1 MNKKR
6 LRQWMAPFATAT
18 LILNTGYGI
27 LAPDAVASA
36 LSTERHNSN
45 LTGLNTAQL
54 HTKLA
59 TAQGRHVPVTSGTKV
74 TTLTKSYG
82 QNTYLNQML
91 KVMSSQMV
99 TANIAPAEVSNL
111 TAVPTETTKVNLS
124 WNNPS
129 DINFDHIKVVNVT
142 NAVYVDNIRSNS
154 YMMSGLQPNTTYT
167 FRVKTVNKSGD
178 ESLGTTI
185 QAKTASIDGP
195 VDKTP
200 PGEVSGLTATNVGY
214 NAFTVNYILPKD
226 ADLSQAIIYLNGKE
240 VQRTTGT
247 SYSFSGLIASTN
259 YTVLVKT
266 IDKSGNISGG
276 ISIPVTTSAL
286 TVDTVPE
293 VTGASVTSVNN
304 YSVTVSWT
312 RPSGINTVS
321 LYKDGQL
328 VTDSTGSSYTFN
340 NLSAS
345 QTYTFTIRSK
355 RSTGA
360 LSSGVRLTATTDS
373 TSSNSSEVSN
383 LEVDSKSDTWIKI
396 TYDMPSK
403 ADKVKIYV
411 DGDYEGTTSSE
422 SYKITDLR
430 EGRWYEIKVVTV
442 NSNGRESSGVK
453 ISERTDSDGYYSSS
467 SSSSSNYEKARDLM
481 RIAENSLN
489 ASDWRSARDAISD
502 LPSGTRKSDLLD
514 RLEAI
519 RNRAIG
525 TSSSSSG
532 TSSTTTTTSGTTSSY
547 PNNAVSSY
555 STSFTLTP
563 GAKSAYVDG
572 RATTMAQAPRII
584 NGATMVPLRFISER
598 IGYEVNYEKATKKII
613 LTRPT
618 DGKQVVLQVKNSTLA
633 VYELN
638 NSRSYSTN
646 ITAPVI
652 VNGYTLVPLRVISEL
667 SGYQVNYNT
676 ASKQITITK

>member
-45 LTGLNTAQL
+45 LTDLNTVQL

-59 TAQGRHVPVTSGTKV
+59 TAQGRHLPVTSGTKV
-74 TTLTKSYG
+74 TTLTKGYS

-91 KVMSSQMV
+91 KVMSSQML

-124 WNNPS
+124 WTNPS
-129 DINFDHIKVVNVT
+129 DLNFDHVRVVGVT
-142 NAVYVDNIRSNS
+142 NDVYVDNIRSNS
-154 YMMSGLQPNTTYT
+154 YMLNGLQPNTTYT

-178 ESLGTTI
+178 VSQGI
-185 QAKTASIDGP
+185 QVQVKTASVDAP

-200 PGEVSGLTATNVGY
+200 SGEVSGLTATNVGY

-226 ADLSQAIIYLNGKE
+226 ADLSQAIIYLNGRE
-240 VQRTTGT
+240 MQRTSGT
-247 SYSFSGLIASTN
+247 SYTFSGLIASTN
-259 YTVLVKT
+259 YNVTIRT

-312 RPSGINTVS
+312 KPSGISTVS
-321 LYKDGQL
+321 LYRDGSL
-328 VTDSTGSSYTFN
+328 ITDSTGTSYTFN
-340 NLSAS
+340 NLSS
-345 QTYTFTIRSK
+345 GTSYSFTIKSK

-396 TYDMPSK
+396 IYDMPSQ

-422 SYKITDLR
+422 SYKITDLQ

-442 NSNGRESSGVK
+442 KSNGRESSGVK
-453 ISERTDSDGYYSSS
+453 ISERTNSDGYYSSS

-584 NGATMVPLRFISER
+584 NGVTMVPLRFISER
-598 IGYEVNYEKATKKII
+598 VGYDVNYEKATKKII
-613 LTRPT
+613 LNRLT

-646 ITAPVI
+646 IAAPVI

>member
-1 MNKKR
+1 MNKKH

-27 LAPDAVASA
+27 WGGTDALASQAAA
-36 LSTERHNSN
+36 LSVA
-45 LTGLNTAQL
+45 L
-54 HTKLA
+54 
-59 TAQGRHVPVTSGTKV
+59 
-74 TTLTKSYG
+74 
-82 QNTYLNQML
+82 
-91 KVMSSQMV
+91 
-99 TANIAPAEVSNL
+99 AEVSNL
-111 TAVPTETTKVNLS
+111 NAAALDTTRVNLF
-124 WNNPS
+124 WANPS
-129 DINFDHIKVVNVT
+129 DINFDHVKLIGVSND
-142 NAVYVDNIRSNS
+142 VYVDNIRSNS
-154 YMMSGLQPNTTYT
+154 YTLSGLQPDTTYT

-178 ESLGTTI
+178 ESQGTTI
-185 QAKTASIDGP
+185 QAKTASTSAP

-200 PGEVSGLTATNVGY
+200 PGEVSGLTVANLGY
-214 NAFTVNYILPKD
+214 NAFTVNYIMPKD
-226 ADLSQAIIYLNGKE
+226 ADLSQAIIYLNGNE

-247 SYSFSGLIASTN
+247 SYTFSGLIASTN
-259 YTVLVKT
+259 YTVMIRT

-293 VTGASVTSVNN
+293 VTGATVTSVNN

-312 RPSGINTVS
+312 SPSGISTVS
-321 LYKDGQL
+321 LYRDGTL
-328 VTDSTGSSYTFN
+328 ITDSTGTSYTFN

-345 QTYTFTIRSK
+345 QTYTFMIRSK

-360 LSSGVRLTATTDS
+360 LSSGVRLTATTNS

-396 TYDMPSK
+396 TYDMPSS
-403 ADKVKIYV
+403 AEKVKIYV
-411 DGDYEGTTSSE
+411 DGDYKGTTSSE

-430 EGRWYEIKVVTV
+430 EGRWYEIKVTTV

-453 ISERTDSDGYYSSS
+453 ISERADSYSSS

-502 LPSGTRKSDLLD
+502 LPSGSRKSDLLD

-532 TSSTTTTTSGTTSSY
+532 TSPTTTTSGTTNSY
-547 PNNAVSSY
+547 TNNAFASY
-555 STSFTLTP
+555 SSSFILTP
-563 GAKSAYVDG
+563 GARSAYVDG
-572 RATTMAQAPRII
+572 RATTIAQAPRTI
-584 NGATMVPLRFISER
+584 NGVTMVPLRFIGEHV
-598 IGYEVNYEKATKKII
+598 GYQVSYDKATKKII
-613 LTRPT
+613 LNRPD
-618 DGKQVVLQVKNSTLA
+618 DGKQVVLQVKNTTLA

-638 NSRSYSTN
+638 NSRNYSTN

-652 VNGYTLVPLRVISEL
+652 INGYTLVPLRVISEL

>member
-27 LAPDAVASA
+27 LGPDAVASA
-36 LSTERHNSN
+36 LPTERHNSN
-45 LTGLNTAQL
+45 LTGLNSAQS

-59 TAQGRHVPVTSGTKV
+59 TVQGRQMPFTSGAKLTSLTGQK
-74 TTLTKSYG
+74 TT
-82 QNTYLNQML
+82 LNQMI
-91 KVMSSQMV
+91 KVMSSQLV
-99 TANIAPAEVSNL
+99 TSNIAPADVSSL

-124 WNNPS
+124 WINPS
-129 DINFDHIKVVNVT
+129 DINFDHVKVVNVT
-142 NAVYVDNIRSNS
+142 NDVYVDNIRSNS
-154 YMMSGLQPNTTYT
+154 YMISGLQPNTTYT
-167 FRVKTVNKSGD
+167 FRVKTVNKSGN

-185 QAKTASIDGP
+185 QAKTASVDGP

-214 NAFTVNYILPKD
+214 NGFTINYILPKD
-226 ADLSQAIIYLNGKE
+226 TDLSQAIIYLNGTE
-240 VQRTTGT
+240 IQRTTGT
-247 SYSFSGLIASTN
+247 SYTFN
-259 YTVLVKT
+259 VLNAATAYNVTVKT
-266 IDKSGNISGG
+266 IDKSGNLSQGV
-276 ISIPVTTSAL
+276 SIPVTTSSVS
-286 TVDTVPE
+286 TDIVPE

-312 RPSGINTVS
+312 RPSGISTVS

-345 QTYTFTIRSK
+345 QTYTFTIKSK

-360 LSSGVRLTATTDS
+360 LSSGVKLTATTDS

-396 TYDMPSK
+396 TYDMPSR
-403 ADKVKIYV
+403 AEKVKIYV
-411 DGDYEGTTSSE
+411 DGDYKGTTSSE

-430 EGRWYEIKVVTV
+430 EGRWYEIKVITV
-442 NSNGRESSGVK
+442 NSSGRESSGVK
-453 ISERTDSDGYYSSS
+453 ISERTNSDGYYSS

-502 LPSGTRKSDLLD
+502 LPTGTRKSDLLD

-519 RNRAIG
+519 RNRALG

-532 TSSTTTTTSGTTSSY
+532 TSSTTTTSGTTTNYTNS
-547 PNNAVSSY
+547 AVASY

-563 GAKSAYVDG
+563 GAKTAYVDG
-572 RATTMAQAPRII
+572 RATTIAQAPKII
-584 NGATMVPLRFISER
+584 NGVTMVPLRFISER
-598 IGYEVNYEKATKKII
+598 VGYDVNYEKGTKKII
-613 LTRPT
+613 LNRPT
-618 DGKQVVLQVKNSTLA
+618 DGKQIVLQVKNSTLA

-638 NSRSYSTN
+638 NSRNYSTS

-667 SGYQVNYNT
+667 SGYQVNYNA

>member
-1 MNKKR
+1 MNKKH

-27 LAPDAVASA
+27 WGGTEVLASQSAA
-36 LSTERHNSN
+36 LS
-45 LTGLNTAQL
+45 
-54 HTKLA
+54 
-59 TAQGRHVPVTSGTKV
+59 V
-74 TTLTKSYG
+74 
-82 QNTYLNQML
+82 
-91 KVMSSQMV
+91 
-99 TANIAPAEVSNL
+99 APAEVSNL
-111 TAVPTETTKVNLS
+111 IAAALDTTRVNLS
-124 WNNPS
+124 WANPS
-129 DINFDHIKVVNVT
+129 DINFDHVKVIGVSND
-142 NAVYVDNIRSNS
+142 VYVDNIRSNS
-154 YMMSGLQPNTTYT
+154 YTLSGLQPDTTYT
-167 FRVKTVNKSGD
+167 FRVKTVNKSGN
-178 ESLGTTI
+178 ESQGTTI
-185 QAKTASIDGP
+185 QAKTASASAP

-200 PGEVSGLTATNVGY
+200 PGEVSGLTVANLGY
-214 NAFTVNYILPKD
+214 NTFTVNYIMPRD

-247 SYSFSGLIASTN
+247 SYTFSGLIASTN
-259 YTVLVKT
+259 YTVTIKT

-328 VTDSTGSSYTFN
+328 VTDSTGTSYTFN

-345 QTYTFTIRSK
+345 QTYTFMIRSK

-360 LSSGVRLTATTDS
+360 LSSGVRLTATTNS

-396 TYDMPSK
+396 TYDMPSS
-403 ADKVKIYV
+403 AEKVKIYV

-430 EGRWYEIKVVTV
+430 EGRWYEIKVTTV
-442 NSNGRESSGVK
+442 NSSGRESSGVK
-453 ISERTDSDGYYSSS
+453 ISERADSYSYSSS

-502 LPSGTRKSDLLD
+502 LPSGSRKSDLLD

-525 TSSSSSG
+525 TGSSSSG
-532 TSSTTTTTSGTTSSY
+532 TSTTTTTSGTTSSY
-547 PNNAVSSY
+547 PNSAVSSY
-555 STSFTLTP
+555 STSFILTP
-563 GAKSAYVDG
+563 GAKAAYVDG

-584 NGATMVPLRFISER
+584 NGVTMVPLRFISER
-598 IGYEVNYEKATKKII
+598 VGYEVNYEKATKKII
-613 LTRPT
+613 MTRPT
-618 DGKQVVLQVKNSTLA
+618 DGKQVMLQVKNSTLA

-638 NSRSYSTN
+638 NSRNYSTN

-652 VNGYTLVPLRVISEL
+652 INGYTLVPLRVISEL

>member
-18 LILNTGYGI
+18 LILNTGYSICGGT
-27 LAPDAVASA
+27 DAVASA
-36 LSTERHNSN
+36 LPTEEHNSN
-45 LTGLNTAQL
+45 LTGLNIAQP

-59 TAQGRHVPVTSGTKV
+59 SVQGRHVPVTSGTKV
-74 TTLTKSYG
+74 TAFTKNS
-82 QNTYLNQML
+82 NQTPYINKMI
-91 KVMSSQMV
+91 KAMASQ
-99 TANIAPAEVSNL
+99 TAALSIAPAEVSNL
-111 TAVPTETTKVNLS
+111 TAVPLDTTKVNLS
-124 WNNPS
+124 WTNPS
-129 DINFDHIKVVNVT
+129 DINFDHVKVVNVST
-142 NAVYVDNIRSNS
+142 DVYVNNINSNS
-154 YMMSGLQPNTTYT
+154 YTMSGLQPDTTYT
-167 FRVKTVNKSGD
+167 FRVKTVDKSGN
-178 ESLGTTI
+178 ESQGTTV
-185 QAKTASIDGP
+185 QTKTASINVP

-226 ADLSQAIIYLNGKE
+226 TDLSQAIIYLNDKE

-247 SYSFSGLIASTN
+247 SYTFSGLIASTN
-259 YTVLVKT
+259 YKVTVKT
-266 IDKSGNISGG
+266 VDKSGNISGG
-276 ISIPVTTSAL
+276 VSIPVTTTAL

-328 VTDSTGSSYTFN
+328 VTDSTGTSYTFN

-345 QTYTFTIRSK
+345 QTYTFMIRSK
-355 RSTGA
+355 RSTGV
-360 LSSGVRLTATTDS
+360 LSSGVRLTATTNS

-396 TYDMPSK
+396 TYDMPSQ
-403 ADKVKIYV
+403 AEKVKIYV
-411 DGDYEGTTSSE
+411 DGDYRGTTSSE

-430 EGRWYEIKVVTV
+430 EGRWYEIKVTTV
-442 NSNGRESSGVK
+442 NSSGRESSGVR
-453 ISERTDSDGYYSSS
+453 ISERADSYSYSSS

-519 RNRAIG
+519 RNRAVGTGSSSTG
-525 TSSSSSG
+525 TSSATSN
-532 TSSTTTTTSGTTSSY
+532 SSTASSY
-547 PNNAVSSY
+547 SNNAFSSY

-563 GAKSAYVDG
+563 GATSAYVDG
-572 RATTMAQAPRII
+572 RTTTMAQAPRII
-584 NGATMVPLRFISER
+584 NGVTMVPLRFIGER
-598 IGYEVNYEKATKKII
+598 VGYQVNYDKGTKKII
-613 LTRPT
+613 MNRLT

-638 NSRSYSTN
+638 NSRNYSTN

-652 VNGYTLVPLRVISEL
+652 INGHTLVPLRVISEL
-667 SGYQVNYNT
+667 SGYQVNYN
-676 ASKQITITK
+676 AVSKQITITK

>member
-27 LAPDAVASA
+27 LGPDAVASA
-36 LSTERHNSN
+36 SSTERHNSN
-45 LTGLNTAQL
+45 LTSLNIAQS
-54 HTKLA
+54 HTTKLA
-59 TAQGRHVPVTSGTKV
+59 SIQGRHVPVTSGTKV
-74 TTLTKSYG
+74 TTLAKGYG
-82 QNTYLNQML
+82 QKTYLNQML

-99 TANIAPAEVSNL
+99 TANIAPAEVNNL
-111 TAVPTETTKVNLS
+111 TAVPTDTTRVNLS

-129 DINFDHIKVVNVT
+129 DINFDHVKVVGVSND
-142 NAVYVDNIRSNS
+142 VYLDNIRSNS
-154 YMMSGLQPNTTYT
+154 YTLSGLQPNTTYT
-167 FRVKTVNKSGD
+167 FRVKTVGKGGN
-178 ESLGTTI
+178 ESPGITV
-185 QAKTASIDGP
+185 QAKTASVDAP

-240 VQRTTGT
+240 VQRSTGT
-247 SYSFSGLIASTN
+247 SYTFNVLTAATT
-259 YTVLVKT
+259 YTVMVKT
-266 IDKSGNISGG
+266 VDKSGNISQG
-276 ISIPVTTSAL
+276 ISIPVTTSAVS
-286 TVDTVPE
+286 TDIVPE
-293 VTGASVTSVNN
+293 VTGASVTSVGN
-304 YSVTVSWT
+304 YSFTVSWT
-312 RPSGINTVS
+312 RPSGISTVS
-321 LYKDGQL
+321 LYLDGQL
-328 VTDSTGSSYTFN
+328 ITDSTGTSYTFT
-340 NLSAS
+340 NLTADR
-345 QTYTFTIRSK
+345 TYSILIKSK
-355 RSTGA
+355 RSSGA
-360 LSSGVRLTATTDS
+360 LSSGVKLSATTNR

-396 TYDMPSK
+396 TYDMPSQ

-430 EGRWYEIKVVTV
+430 EGRWYKIKVVTV
-442 NSNGRESSGVK
+442 NSNGRESSGVE

-502 LPSGTRKSDLLD
+502 LPSGSRKSDLLD

-519 RNRAIG
+519 RNRAVG
-525 TSSSSSG
+525 TGSSSSG
-532 TSSTTTTTSGTTSSY
+532 TSTTTTTSNTTSSY
-547 PNNAVSSY
+547 SNNPVSLY

-572 RATTMAQAPRII
+572 RAMTMAQAPRII
-584 NGATMVPLRFISER
+584 NGVTMVPLRFISER
-598 IGYEVNYEKATKKII
+598 VGYEVNYEKTTKKII
-613 LTRPT
+613 MTRPT

-667 SGYQVNYNT
+667 SGYQVNYNA
-676 ASKQITITK
+676 ASKQITIIK

>member
-27 LAPDAVASA
+27 LTPDAVASA
-36 LSTERHNSN
+36 LPTERHYSN
-45 LTGLNTAQL
+45 LTGLNTTQL

-59 TAQGRHVPVTSGTKV
+59 TAQGSQLPVTSGPKV
-74 TTLTKSYG
+74 TTLTKGYG

-91 KVMSSQMV
+91 KVMSSQIV

-129 DINFDHIKVVNVT
+129 DINFDHVKVVGVT
-142 NAVYVDNIRSNS
+142 NDVYVDNIRSNS
-154 YMMSGLQPNTTYT
+154 YMLSGLQPNTTYT
-167 FRVKTVNKSGD
+167 FRVKTVNKSGN

-214 NAFTVNYILPKD
+214 NGFTINYILPKD
-226 ADLSQAIIYLNGKE
+226 ADLSQAIVYLNGTE
-240 VQRTTGT
+240 IQRTTGT
-247 SYSFSGLIASTN
+247 SYTFNVLNAATA
-259 YTVLVKT
+259 YTVTVKT
-266 IDKSGNISGG
+266 IDKSGNISQGV
-276 ISIPVTTSAL
+276 SIPVTTS
-286 TVDTVPE
+286 TVSTDIVPD

-312 RPSGINTVS
+312 RPSGISTVS

-328 VTDSTGSSYTFN
+328 VTDSTGTSYTFN

-355 RSTGA
+355 RSTGT

-396 TYDMPSK
+396 TYDMPSR
-403 ADKVKIYV
+403 ADKVKIYA
-411 DGDYEGTTSSE
+411 DGDYKGTTSSE

-453 ISERTDSDGYYSSS
+453 ISERTNSDGYYSS

-525 TSSSSSG
+525 TGSSSSG

-555 STSFTLTP
+555 SSSFTLTP

-598 IGYEVNYEKATKKII
+598 IGYEVNYEKSTKKII
-613 LTRPT
+613 LNRPT

>member
-27 LAPDAVASA
+27 WGGTDALASQSAA
-36 LSTERHNSN
+36 LS
-45 LTGLNTAQL
+45 
-54 HTKLA
+54 
-59 TAQGRHVPVTSGTKV
+59 V
-74 TTLTKSYG
+74 
-82 QNTYLNQML
+82 
-91 KVMSSQMV
+91 
-99 TANIAPAEVSNL
+99 APAEVSNL
-111 TAVPTETTKVNLS
+111 NAAALDTTRVNLS
-124 WNNPS
+124 WTNPS
-129 DINFDHIKVVNVT
+129 DINFDHVQVIGVS

-154 YMMSGLQPNTTYT
+154 YTLSGLQPNTAYT
-167 FRVKTVNKSGD
+167 FRVKTVDKSGND
-178 ESLGTTI
+178 SPGTII
-185 QAKTASIDGP
+185 QAKTASVDAP

-200 PGEVSGLTATNVGY
+200 PGEVSGLSVANLGY
-214 NAFTVNYILPKD
+214 NAFTVNYIMPKD
-226 ADLSQAIIYLNGKE
+226 TDLSQAIIYLNGKE
-240 VQRTTGT
+240 MQRTTGT
-247 SYSFSGLIASTN
+247 SYTFSGLIASTN
-259 YTVLVKT
+259 YNVTIRT

-321 LYKDGQL
+321 LYRDGSL
-328 VTDSTGSSYTFN
+328 ITDSSGTSYTFN
-340 NLSAS
+340 NLSS
-345 QTYTFTIRSK
+345 GTSYSFTIKSK

-360 LSSGVRLTATTDS
+360 LSSGVRLTATTNS

-383 LEVDSKSDTWIKI
+383 LDVDSKSDTWIKI
-396 TYDMPSK
+396 TYDMPSS
-403 ADKVKIYV
+403 AEKVKIYA
-411 DGDYEGTTSSE
+411 DGDYKGTTSSE
-422 SYKITDLR
+422 SYKITGLR
-430 EGRWYEIKVVTV
+430 EGRWYEIKVTTV
-442 NSNGRESSGVK
+442 NSSGRESSGVEV
-453 ISERTDSDGYYSSS
+453 SERTDGYSDSSS
-467 SSSSSNYEKARDLM
+467 SSSYSSNYEKARDLM

-532 TSSTTTTTSGTTSSY
+532 TSTTTTTSSSGTTSSNS
-547 PNNAVSSY
+547 NNAVSSY

-563 GAKSAYVDG
+563 GAKAAYVDG

-584 NGATMVPLRFISER
+584 NGVTMVPLRFISER
-598 IGYEVNYEKATKKII
+598 VGYQVNYDKATKKII
-613 LTRPT
+613 MNRPT
-618 DGKQVVLQVKNSTLA
+618 DGKQVVLQIKNTTLA

-638 NSRSYSTN
+638 NSRNYSTN
-646 ITAPVI
+646 ITAPII
-652 VNGYTLVPLRVISEL
+652 VNGSTLVPLRVISEL

>member
-1 MNKKR
+1 
-6 LRQWMAPFATAT
+6 
-18 LILNTGYGI
+18 
-27 LAPDAVASA
+27 
-36 LSTERHNSN
+36 
-45 LTGLNTAQL
+45 
-54 HTKLA
+54 
-59 TAQGRHVPVTSGTKV
+59 
-74 TTLTKSYG
+74 
-82 QNTYLNQML
+82 
-91 KVMSSQMV
+91 
-99 TANIAPAEVSNL
+99 
-111 TAVPTETTKVNLS
+111 
-124 WNNPS
+124 
-129 DINFDHIKVVNVT
+129 
-142 NAVYVDNIRSNS
+142 
-154 YMMSGLQPNTTYT
+154 
-167 FRVKTVNKSGD
+167 
-178 ESLGTTI
+178 
-185 QAKTASIDGP
+185 
-195 VDKTP
+195 
-200 PGEVSGLTATNVGY
+200 
-214 NAFTVNYILPKD
+214 
-226 ADLSQAIIYLNGKE
+226 
-240 VQRTTGT
+240 
-247 SYSFSGLIASTN
+247 
-259 YTVLVKT
+259 
-266 IDKSGNISGG
+266 
-276 ISIPVTTSAL
+276 
-286 TVDTVPE
+286 
-293 VTGASVTSVNN
+293 
-304 YSVTVSWT
+304 
-312 RPSGINTVS
+312 
-321 LYKDGQL
+321 
-328 VTDSTGSSYTFN
+328 
-340 NLSAS
+340 
-345 QTYTFTIRSK
+345 
-355 RSTGA
+355 
-360 LSSGVRLTATTDS
+360 
-373 TSSNSSEVSN
+373 VSN

-532 TSSTTTTTSGTTSSY
+532 TSSTTTTSGTTSSY

>member
-27 LAPDAVASA
+27 WGGTDALASQSAA
-36 LSTERHNSN
+36 LS
-45 LTGLNTAQL
+45 
-54 HTKLA
+54 
-59 TAQGRHVPVTSGTKV
+59 V
-74 TTLTKSYG
+74 
-82 QNTYLNQML
+82 
-91 KVMSSQMV
+91 
-99 TANIAPAEVSNL
+99 APAEVSNL
-111 TAVPTETTKVNLS
+111 IAAALDTTRVNLS
-124 WNNPS
+124 WTNPS
-129 DINFDHIKVVNVT
+129 DINFDHVQVIGVS
-142 NAVYVDNIRSNS
+142 NAVYVDNIQSNS
-154 YMMSGLQPNTTYT
+154 YTLSGLQPNTAYT
-167 FRVKTVNKSGD
+167 FRVRTVGKSGN
-178 ESLGTTI
+178 ESQGITVQT
-185 QAKTASIDGP
+185 KTASVDAP

-247 SYSFSGLIASTN
+247 SYTFSGLIASTN
-259 YTVLVKT
+259 YNVTIRT

-312 RPSGINTVS
+312 KPSGISTVS
-321 LYKDGQL
+321 LYRDGSL
-328 VTDSTGSSYTFN
+328 ITDSTGTSYTFN

-345 QTYTFTIRSK
+345 QTYTFMIRSK

-360 LSSGVRLTATTDS
+360 LSSGVRLTATTNS

-383 LEVDSKSDTWIKI
+383 LDVDSKSDTWIKI
-396 TYDMPSK
+396 TYDMPSS
-403 ADKVKIYV
+403 AEKVKIYA
-411 DGDYEGTTSSE
+411 DGDYKGTTSSE
-422 SYKITDLR
+422 SYKITGLR
-430 EGRWYEIKVVTV
+430 EGRWYEIKVTTV
-442 NSNGRESSGVK
+442 NSSGRESSGVK
-453 ISERTDSDGYYSSS
+453 ISERADGDSYSSS
-467 SSSSSNYEKARDLM
+467 SSSSYSSNYEKARDLM

-532 TSSTTTTTSGTTSSY
+532 TSTTTTTSGTTSSNS
-547 PNNAVSSY
+547 NNAFSSY
-555 STSFTLTP
+555 STSFILTP

-584 NGATMVPLRFISER
+584 NGVTMVPLRFIGEHV
-598 IGYEVNYEKATKKII
+598 GYQVSYDKATKKII
-613 LTRPT
+613 LNRPD

-638 NSRSYSTN
+638 NSRNYSTN

-652 VNGYTLVPLRVISEL
+652 INGYTLVPLRVISEL
-667 SGYQVNYNT
+667 SGYQVNYN
-676 ASKQITITK
+676 AVSKQISITK

>member
-36 LSTERHNSN
+36 LQTERHNSN
-45 LTGLNTAQL
+45 LTVLNTAQL

-59 TAQGRHVPVTSGTKV
+59 TAQGRQVPVTSGTKV
-74 TTLTKSYG
+74 TTLTKGYG

-99 TANIAPAEVSNL
+99 TANAPTDVDNL
-111 TAVPTETTKVNLS
+111 TWTPIETTKVNLS
-124 WNNPS
+124 WTNPS
-129 DINFDHIKVVNVT
+129 DINFDHVKVVNVT
-142 NAVYVDNIRSNS
+142 NAVYEDNIRSNS

-167 FRVKTVNKSGD
+167 FLVKTVNKSGN
-178 ESLGTTI
+178 ESQGKPITV
-185 QAKTASIDGP
+185 KTASTDAPI
-195 VDKTP
+195 DKTP
-200 PGEVSGLTATNVGY
+200 PGEVSGLAATNIGY
-214 NAFTVNYILPKD
+214 NGFTINYILPKE
-226 ADLSQAIIYLNGKE
+226 ADLSQAIIYLNGTE
-240 VQRTTGT
+240 IQRTTGT
-247 SYSFSGLIASTN
+247 SYTFNVLNAATA
-259 YTVLVKT
+259 YTVTVKT
-266 IDKSGNISGG
+266 IDKSGNISQGV
-276 ISIPVTTSAL
+276 SIPVTTS
-286 TVDTVPE
+286 TVSTDIVPD

-312 RPSGINTVS
+312 RPSGISTVS

-328 VTDSTGSSYTFN
+328 VTDSTGTSYTFN

-355 RSTGA
+355 RSTGT

-396 TYDMPSK
+396 TYDMPSR

-411 DGDYEGTTSSE
+411 DGDYKGTTSSE

-453 ISERTDSDGYYSSS
+453 ISERTDSDGYYSS

-525 TSSSSSG
+525 TGSSSSG

-555 STSFTLTP
+555 SSSFTLTP

-598 IGYEVNYEKATKKII
+598 IGYEVNYEKSTKKII
-613 LTRPT
+613 LNRPT

>member
-36 LSTERHNSN
+36 LSTERHNLN

-59 TAQGRHVPVTSGTKV
+59 TVQGRHIPITSSTK
-74 TTLTKSYG
+74 LTILTG
-82 QNTYLNQML
+82 QKPNINQVMKL
-91 KVMSSQMV
+91 MSSQAV
-99 TANIAPAEVSNL
+99 TSNAPTDVSNL
-111 TAVPTETTKVNLS
+111 TAVPTEPTKVNLS
-124 WNNPS
+124 WTNPT
-129 DINFDHIKVVNVT
+129 DINFDHVKVVNVT
-142 NAVYVDNIRSNS
+142 NAVYEDNIRSNS
-154 YMMSGLQPNTTYT
+154 YMINGLQPNTTYT
-167 FRVKTVNKSGD
+167 FLVKTVNKSGN
-178 ESLGTTI
+178 ESQGITK
-185 QAKTASIDGP
+185 QVKTASTDAP

-200 PGEVSGLTATNVGY
+200 PGEVSGLAATNIGY
-214 NAFTVNYILPKD
+214 NGFTINYILPKD
-226 ADLSQAIIYLNGKE
+226 ADLSQAIIYLNGTEIQK
-240 VQRTTGT
+240 TTGT
-247 SYSFSGLIASTN
+247 SYTFNVLNAATA
-259 YTVLVKT
+259 YTVMVKT
-266 IDKSGNISGG
+266 IDKSGNISQGV
-276 ISIPVTTSAL
+276 SIPVTTSSVS
-286 TVDTVPE
+286 TDIVPE

-532 TSSTTTTTSGTTSSY
+532 TSSTTTTSGTTSSY